1 MNQYIIYGFSWSCAL
16 TALILC
22 ILLIK
27 KLFAKKLTIR
37 FHYYIWLTLFI
48 SVLVSLLPKATFD
61 WANTSAQVNETFV
74 GRTASAVNSGRF
86 FFQDFAVNSESSLPS
101 NICLIF
107 LTLWALGLSVMLLRI
122 FCSLVKT
129 RRLYHMSHIPQEDA
143 QLLRSCMEILKVK
156 HVRIRKSVEIKS
168 PITIGV
174 FRPCILLPQSYE
186 KDGKYIL
193 LHELV
198 HCKHKD
204 PLFNFLIQ
212 LFHAVNWFN
221 PVVWYAIRQIE
232 QDREACCD
240 SFVLDHLRPHERTEY
255 GHAVINW
262 ASGGFFA
269 AVGIGSRKQQ
279 LRTRILQIAGYTP
292 ASDIRKKASV
302 LILLFLIL
310 FTFLLVPSAHGLSQ
324 NSYKPPASLNISYE
338 NMDSYFQGYNGCF
351 VLYNNKKNQYIIHNK
366 AASTVRI
373 CPESTYKIYSGLA
386 ALESKSITQKDSY
399 RKWDK
404 TCYPFSQWNQDQDLD
419 SAMKNS
425 VNWYFQSL
433 DQKTGMKNLQSFYN
447 RIHYGNRDLS
457 GGLSSYWRSSL
468 KISPLEQVILLTG
481 FYENRWDFNSASVTA
496 VKDALLLSEENGV
509 RLSGKTGTGMKDG
522 QMSNGWFIGYT
533 ETSQGLSVF
542 ALNLQGQKNA
552 SGSKAAEIALRI
564 LEDKNLL

>member
-1 MNQYIIYGFSWSCAL
+1 MSQYILYGFSWSCAL
-16 TALILC
+16 TVLLLC

-37 FHYYIWLTLFI
+37 FHYYIWLTLFV
-48 SVLVSLLPKATFD
+48 SVFAALLPKTAFHWTD
-61 WANTSAQVNETFV
+61 SAAQADETFV
-74 GRTASAVNSGRF
+74 DRTVSAVSPSHF
-86 FFQDFAVNSESSLPS
+86 LFQDFAVNKESALPS
-101 NICLIF
+101 AFCLGF
-107 LTLWALGLSVMLLRI
+107 LTIWALGLFVMLLRM

-129 RRLYHMSHIPQEDA
+129 RRLYLMSHVPREDA
-143 QLLRSCMEILKVK
+143 KLLRSCMESLKVK
-156 HVRIRKSVEIKS
+156 HARIRKSAELKS

-193 LHELV
+193 MHELV

-221 PVVWYAIRQIE
+221 PVMWYAIRQIE

-240 SFVLDHLRPHERTEY
+240 SFVLDHLSPRERTEY
-255 GHAVINW
+255 GHAVINR
-262 ASGGFFA
+262 ASGRFFA

-292 ASDIRKKASV
+292 ASRIRKKISV
-302 LILLFLIL
+302 LILLLLIL
-310 FTFLLVPSAHGLSQ
+310 FAFLIVPSVHGLSE
-324 NSYKPPASLNISYE
+324 NSYKPAASLKISYE
-338 NMDSYFQGYNGCF
+338 NMDSYFQGYDGCF
-351 VLYNNKKNQYIIHNK
+351 VLYNQKKDQYIIHNK

-373 CPESTYKIYSGLA
+373 CPESTYKLYSGLA
-386 ALESKSITQKDSY
+386 ALESGSITEKNSY

-433 DQKTGMKNLQSFYN
+433 DQKTGMKSLQSFYN

-457 GGLSSYWRSSL
+457 GGLSSYWMSSL

-481 FYENRWDFNSASVTA
+481 FYENRWDFNSASVSA
-496 VKDALLLSEENGV
+496 VKDSLLLSEENGV

-522 QMSNGWFIGYT
+522 QMKNGWFIGYT
-533 ETSQGLSVF
+533 ETSRGLSVF
-542 ALNLQGQKNA
+542 ALNLQGQRNA
-552 SGSKAAEIALRI
+552 SGSKAAEIALQI